1 MTHVGEAPP
10 LIKLMSYEHRE
21 DAVGGVARA
30 NTSSTH
36 THSVHRDTQDGCLGK
51 DRTQDPHVGVPP
63 LIKLMGIEHREDTVG
78 GGGREHA
85 VANTHTHTQCYS

>member
-1 MTHVGEAPP
+1 MDGA
-10 LIKLMSYEHRE
+10 S
-21 DAVGGVARA
+21 ARIG
-30 NTSSTH
+30 H
-36 THSVHRDTQDGCLGK
+36 KIDT
-51 DRTQDPHVGVPP
+51 RRRAP